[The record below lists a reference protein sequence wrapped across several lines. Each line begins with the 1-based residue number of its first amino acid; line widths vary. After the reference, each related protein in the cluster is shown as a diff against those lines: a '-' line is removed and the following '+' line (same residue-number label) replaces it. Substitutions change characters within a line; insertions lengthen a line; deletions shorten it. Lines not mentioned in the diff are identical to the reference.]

1 MRRWLGGCR
10 HWGRT
15 EGDDDAQ
22 RVRWPRR
29 LDARGDLDRHAK
41 PAGGFLVALWLVAA
55 AYLALHG
62 QPATGRDEGGAFA
75 LSAVLAL
82 LMVGLT
88 APAPAPPWRQPPHP
102 SRTRLWAQNAGGR
115 PARSAGWRTAV
126 ITRVGPRE
134 RVIARSSRRPRKG
147 WCR

>member
-1 MRRWLGGCR
+1 M
-10 HWGRT
+10 
-15 EGDDDAQ
+15 
-22 RVRWPRR
+22 
-29 LDARGDLDRHAK
+29 
-41 PAGGFLVALWLVAA
+41 ALWLVAA

-102 SRTRLWAQNAGGR
+102 SRTRLWAQVVVLLVLLALIQQSLLAGG
-115 PARSAGWRTAV
+115 
-126 ITRVGPRE
+126 
-134 RVIARSSRRPRKG
+134 G
-147 WCR
+147 WCHDPSPACRCGRN